1 MICAFL
7 KLKARPVLQQ
17 NRDVG
22 GSTVLILMS
31 VPFRLIPPGSIL
43 ATCATQGRRYWV
55 RGCKTWSKYQDT
67 PPPNVNDFVTSLTKH
82 HCSSVKVLLQRKVSE
97 VTLDQLVA
105 SGW

>member
-43 ATCATQGRRYWV
+43 ATCATQGVKLGQNIR
-55 RGCKTWSKYQDT
+55 T
-67 PPPNVNDFVTSLTKH
+67 PRPPMLM
-82 HCSSVKVLLQRKVSE
+82 
-97 VTLDQLVA
+97 TL
-105 SGW
+105 